1 MTDLIVF
8 WYAKNHLQSKINKLE
23 RQYKNLTYKE
33 FGSLKPLQIREEIE
47 ITQSEMNYINK
58 RIEELENE
66 RKQYNEWRENNV
78 DSKTGEVTYFKK

>member
-8 WYAKNHLQSKINKLE
+8 WYAKDHLQSKINKLK
-23 RQYKNLTYKE
+23 RQYKDLTYNE
-33 FGSLKPLQIREEIE
+33 FGSLKPVQIRQEIE
-47 ITQSEMNYINK
+47 LSKSEMNYINK

-78 DSKTGEVTYFKK
+78 DPKTGEVTY